1 MRIAQVAPLYERV
14 APKAHGDRERAVSYL
29 TEELVARGHE
39 VTLFAS
45 GDSETKATL
54 MPCAPHGLR
63 LTGGVTDPLAYHYR
77 MLEEVIRRQRDFDVV
92 HLHTDYLH
100 FPLFRRSSSYH
111 LTTLHGRLDLLE
123 TALLLEEFREEPLV
137 SISRTQRRPL
147 PGATWIGNVYHGLPD
162 DLYTLQAKPGSY
174 LAFLGRVSA
183 EEGLDR
189 AIEIAR
195 LSGLSLK
202 IMAKMGSADHD
213 YYESEIAPLLHQ
225 PGIEFLGEG
234 DEQAKQELLGGAL
247 ALLFPIDWAEP
258 FGLAMIEAF
267 ACGTPVVAFDRG
279 SVNEVV
285 DDGTTGLIVRDVEE
299 ALAALEFVSSFDR
312 VRIRQVF
319 EDRFSAGRMADDY
332 VGLYWSLPVE
342 FGNGV
347 FAEAT

>member
-1 MRIAQVAPLYERV
+1 MLITFKFCGKYLCAGS
-14 APKAHGDRERAVSYL
+14 GDLIIDASFIIQL
-29 TEELVARGHE
+29 GIN
-39 VTLFAS
+39 TLFA
-45 GDSETKATL
+45 
-54 MPCAPHGLR
+54 
-63 LTGGVTDPLAYHYR
+63 
-77 MLEEVIRRQRDFDVV
+77 F
-92 HLHTDYLH
+92 
-100 FPLFRRSSSYH
+100 
-111 LTTLHGRLDLLE
+111 
-123 TALLLEEFREEPLV
+123 
-137 SISRTQRRPL
+137 
-147 PGATWIGNVYHGLPD
+147 
-162 DLYTLQAKPGSY
+162 
-174 LAFLGRVSA
+174 
-183 EEGLDR
+183 
-189 AIEIAR
+189 
-195 LSGLSLK
+195 
-202 IMAKMGSADHD
+202 
-213 YYESEIAPLLHQ
+213 LHQ